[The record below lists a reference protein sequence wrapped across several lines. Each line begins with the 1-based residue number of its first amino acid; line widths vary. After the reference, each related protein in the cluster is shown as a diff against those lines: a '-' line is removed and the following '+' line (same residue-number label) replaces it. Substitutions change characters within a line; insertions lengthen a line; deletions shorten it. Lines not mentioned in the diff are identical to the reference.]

1 MDFYNVLDLS
11 ENASDADI
19 KKAYRKLA
27 LKYHPDKNKE
37 PSAQKK
43 FQDISHAYQI
53 LSDPELRRKYDR
65 ERHLQAPSSP
75 THPQPHYQTY
85 HNAPYQRQQSHYHP
99 SPTQHTFS
107 ANSIYSDFL
116 FQDPMDIFAQFFGAQ
131 DPFAEFFDSMQ
142 TRPTSAMMN
151 MSNIGGGGGG
161 TISKS
166 VSTTIVNGVKTTIT
180 TIQDGN
186 GTQIIEDHGNG
197 RRRVIVNGV
206 ETQNTLMD
214 TGPKRDVDK
223 TQASLI
229 SNASVSN
236 GNQQRLQPPPLSSS
250 PLYSTQ
256 QSLNQSLS
264 PAGHEQERPNRNDS
278 LLKLFCCPCC

>member
-37 PSAQKK
+37 PGAQKK

-53 LSDPELRRKYDR
+53 LSDSEQRRIYDR

-75 THPQPHYQTY
+75 SFAQPHYQPY
-85 HNAPYQRQQSHYHP
+85 QNAPYQQQQAHYHP
-99 SPTQHTFS
+99 PPTHYPFS
-107 ANSIYSDFL
+107 ANSMFSDFL
-116 FQDPMDIFAQFFGAQ
+116 FQDPMDIFAQFFGGQ
-131 DPFAEFFDSMQ
+131 DPFAEFFDSIQ

-151 MSNIGGGGGG
+151 MSSIGGGGGG
-161 TISKS
+161 GAISKS

-180 TIQDGN
+180 TIQDEN

-214 TGPKRDVDK
+214 AGPKRGVDK
-223 TQASLI
+223 AQTNNI
-229 SNASVSN
+229 NNAPVLNS
-236 GNQQRLQPPPLSSS
+236 NQQRLQPPP
-250 PLYSTQ
+250 PLYSPQ
-256 QSLNQSLS
+256 QSLNQSSS